1 MEPSSIPEQEK
12 NGRML
17 AYLMMQLMQDGS
29 TASIE
34 SQIYDMRE
42 YVLDYEMIPIHA
54 SDQAERIFL
63 QEALKM
69 LREFSIELWVSDE
82 HRLQVLEEVRK
93 MLNKYT
99 GLPPYTPFTRD
110 KFYV

>member
-1 MEPSSIPEQEK
+1 MSQTIPKNEK
-12 NGRML
+12 NPRML

-29 TASIE
+29 TQSIE
-34 SQIYDMRE
+34 SQVYDMRE
-42 YVLDYEMIPIHA
+42 YLLNYEIIPIHA

-69 LREFSIELWVSDE
+69 LREFSIELWISDD

-93 MLNKYT
+93 MLDKYT